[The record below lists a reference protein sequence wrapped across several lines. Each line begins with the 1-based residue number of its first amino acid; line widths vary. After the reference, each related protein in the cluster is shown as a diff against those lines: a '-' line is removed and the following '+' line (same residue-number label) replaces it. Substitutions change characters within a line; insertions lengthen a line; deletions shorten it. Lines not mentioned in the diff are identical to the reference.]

1 MKRAERLAVIGSD
14 QTFVTRSRP
23 DAQLALPTVRII
35 AHEKNDHTHYR
46 KQNYRCKSCGRQFVR
61 DSQRVDGDT
70 RALVKKQLLERL
82 SLRGICRVTGL
93 SLTWLLQFVAAL
105 YERLPDGLCLAAASP
120 QRPVH
125 LLRLEAEVDE
135 LWSCVRRRADKQWLW
150 LAFDKESRRV
160 LAFFVGD
167 RSRESARELW
177 RRLPAAYRERATFYS
192 DDWEA
197 YKGVI
202 PAARHVVC
210 GKESGRT
217 SGVER
222 FNCTLRQRVSRLVR
236 KPLSFSKKLAN
247 HIGAIKY
254 FICHYNR
261 EVIRLV

>member
-1 MKRAERLAVIGSD
+1 MNSLSCPRCGLSHTKRNGH
-14 QTFVTRSRP
+14 TR
-23 DAQLALPTVRII
+23 
-35 AHEKNDHTHYR
+35 YR
-46 KQNYRCKSCGRQFVR
+46 KQNYRCKSCGRQFVS
-61 DSQRVDGDT
+61 DSQRVGDDT
-70 RALVKKQLLERL
+70 RALVERLLLERL

-93 SLTWLLQFVAAL
+93 SLTWLLRFIAAL
-105 YERLPDGLCLAAASP
+105 YERLPGDLCVTPLAP
-120 QRPVH
+120 RRHVH

-135 LWSCVRRRADKQWLW
+135 LWSFVRRRADKQWLW
-150 LAFDKESRRV
+150 LAFDKESRQV
-160 LAFFVGD
+160 LAFHVGD
-167 RSRESARELW
+167 RSRESARKLW
-177 RRLPAAYRERATFYS
+177 RSIPTAYRERATFYS

-202 PAARHVVC
+202 PAGQHHVC
-210 GKESGRT
+210 GKESGLT

-236 KPLSFSKKLAN
+236 KTLSFSKKLEN